1 MKTLAFYLLFVNEK
15 LMLNNNKNTMND
27 WETIFHLFY
36 KSTDSTPGGNLLES
50 QSLVHM
56 QIRRKGLFQ
65 GKWSAYMKAP
75 VGELQ
80 LRWGWK
86 IVLPFQLSVERY
98 SILGNVFASCDTL
111 HFSPVHL
118 WKEASLEVQ
127 SIPQLQ
133 MHFKTSINEKQN
145 KGELLILPLYEYLWK
160 CADQSL
166 FPFK

>member
-1 MKTLAFYLLFVNEK
+1 
-15 LMLNNNKNTMND
+15 
-27 WETIFHLFY
+27 
-36 KSTDSTPGGNLLES
+36 
-50 QSLVHM
+50 
-56 QIRRKGLFQ
+56 
-65 GKWSAYMKAP
+65 MKAP

-145 KGELLILPLYEYLWK
+145 KGELLILPLYEYL
-160 CADQSL
+160 
-166 FPFK
+166 